1 MLTLL
6 IVKFNIHKSIIFE
19 SYFYF
24 RSSHFMNSQVC
35 DDCLAYKAKMWNTQ
49 NISHRGE
56 NKDSIHDLGVF

>member
-1 MLTLL
+1 M
-6 IVKFNIHKSIIFE
+6 IFE
-19 SYFYF
+19 SNFYF